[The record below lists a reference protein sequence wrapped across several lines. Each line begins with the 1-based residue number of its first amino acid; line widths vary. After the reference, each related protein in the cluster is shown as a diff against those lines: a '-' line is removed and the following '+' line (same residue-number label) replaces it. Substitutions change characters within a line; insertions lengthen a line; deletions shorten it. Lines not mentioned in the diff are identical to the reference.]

1 MNNKYINIFFFVANL
16 RGYTKNEAEAANVY
30 HDRKHRLAHPPGSW
44 DKAGRFY
51 PDEDSKH
58 LDGTRPPSRSWPL
71 SYNSAARNAKHV
83 GEVFGARNT
92 VNVNR
97 LCKII
102 ENEYEFYDAVDD
114 VMNALNANR
123 SKDERIN
130 LLKMDDQE
138 LSEYGDFLL
147 KNQQLRTLLKP
158 ASKRLDFVSEEEIA
172 RIEEEERQAR
182 AATPVTSPPQRKP
195 MINPKKKLKPL
206 KVAVEAGFRP
216 QPLKGGGVVAYYRV
230 PEGYLV
236 LKAKNGKNITLAA
249 NAELVLTD
257 RISDGIKERKI
268 MDIENVRMTG
278 DAFKSELE
286 KVLNEYVFPTEVA

>member
-1 MNNKYINIFFFVANL
+1 
-16 RGYTKNEAEAANVY
+16 
-30 HDRKHRLAHPPGSW
+30 
-44 DKAGRFY
+44 
-51 PDEDSKH
+51 
-58 LDGTRPPSRSWPL
+58 
-71 SYNSAARNAKHV
+71 
-83 GEVFGARNT
+83 
-92 VNVNR
+92 
-97 LCKII
+97 
-102 ENEYEFYDAVDD
+102 
-114 VMNALNANR
+114 MNALNANR